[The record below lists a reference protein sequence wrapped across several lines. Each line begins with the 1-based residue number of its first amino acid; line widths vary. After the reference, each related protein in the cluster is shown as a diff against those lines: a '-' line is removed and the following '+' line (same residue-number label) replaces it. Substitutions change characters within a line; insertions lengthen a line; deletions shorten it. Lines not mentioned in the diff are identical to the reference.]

1 MNQPRQA
8 NNQETIPGN
17 FRKQTCWNALTG
29 LSMAVILALS
39 VGTVLL
45 VSNILGFLEPV
56 LLPVIV
62 AAVIAYLLEP
72 IVNWLVRRK
81 ISRPMAVTGVMGAGA
96 LAIVVFLW
104 GIVPPLIHQTNEL
117 VDNRAQIWQSASNA
131 VFTTMEKPMVA
142 GAIEKLYRK
151 SLRDMDADAYSPEE
165 IQQMRSASTPQ
176 QQLTVCMD
184 LNSSR
189 FFSKITSWLT
199 SGSEAVFGWIGI
211 LIGLIMTPIF
221 LFYFLAESGSIKEHW
236 HDLLP
241 IKESH
246 FKEEVV
252 ATAQE
257 INGYI
262 ISFFRGQMLVSIID
276 GTLTAIIL
284 YFIGLPYAFT
294 IGAAVAILGII
305 PYLGTIITV
314 IPAAL
319 IAWFMWHDWQH
330 ILLVIGI
337 FTAVNQFDGW
347 VIQPKIVGNSVGLH
361 PLTVMF
367 SVLFWTLVLGGILG
381 ALLAVPLTAALKV
394 IFRRYIWQNMKDSS
408 LTSSN

>member
-1 MNQPRQA
+1 MTPPPTPND
-8 NNQETIPGN
+8 

-29 LSMAVILALS
+29 VSLAVILALA
-39 VGTVLL
+39 VGAILL
-45 VSNILGFLEPV
+45 ISHILGFLEPV

-72 IVNWLVRRK
+72 LVNWLVRRK
-81 ISRPMAVTGVMGAGA
+81 ISRPLAVSGVMGACA
-96 LAIVVFLW
+96 LAIVIFLL
-104 GIVPPLIHQTNEL
+104 GIVPPLVHQTNEL

-131 VFTTMEKPMVA
+131 VFTAMEKPMVA
-142 GAIEKLYRK
+142 GAIDKFYRK
-151 SLRDMDADAYSPEE
+151 SLRDMDSDAYSPEE
-165 IQQMRSASTPQ
+165 LQQMRSATTPQ
-176 QQLTVCMD
+176 QQLTICMD
-184 LNSSR
+184 LNASR
-189 FFSKITSWLT
+189 FFTKITSWLT

-211 LIGLIMTPIF
+211 AIGLVMTPIF
-221 LFYFLAESGSIKEHW
+221 LFYFLTESSSIKEHW
-236 HDLLP
+236 HDVLP
-241 IKESH
+241 IKESR

-252 ATAQE
+252 STVQE

-262 ISFFRGQMLVSIID
+262 ISFLRGQMLVSLID
-276 GTLTAIIL
+276 GALTAVIL

-314 IPAAL
+314 VPATL
-319 IAWFMWHDWQH
+319 IAWFVWHDWQH

-394 IFRRYIWQNMKDSS
+394 IFRRYIWQSMKDSS
-408 LTSSN
+408 PTTSI

>member
-1 MNQPRQA
+1 MNQPPPCSDP
-8 NNQETIPGN
+8 ND

-29 LSMAVILALS
+29 LSFAVILALA
-39 VGTVLL
+39 VGTILL
-45 VSNILGFLEPV
+45 ISRILGFLEPV
-56 LLPVIV
+56 LLPVLV

-72 IVNWLVRRK
+72 IVSWLVRRR
-81 ISRPMAVTGVMGAGA
+81 ISRPLAVTAVMGAGA
-96 LAIVVFLW
+96 LTIVIFLL

-131 VFTTMEKPMVA
+131 VFTAMEKPMVA
-142 GAIEKLYRK
+142 GAIDKYYRK
-151 SLRDMDADAYSPEE
+151 SLRDMDAESYSPEDLA
-165 IQQMRSASTPQ
+165 QMRSATTPQ
-176 QQLTVCMD
+176 QQLTVTMD
-184 LNSSR
+184 LNASR

-211 LIGLIMTPIF
+211 SIGLVMTPIF
-221 LFYFLAESGSIKEHW
+221 LFYFLAESHSIKEHW
-236 HDLLP
+236 HDILP

-246 FKEEVV
+246 FKKEVV
-252 ATAQE
+252 DTVQE

-262 ISFFRGQMLVSIID
+262 ISFLRGQMLVSLID
-276 GTLTAIIL
+276 GALTAIIL

-319 IAWFMWHDWQH
+319 IAWFVWHDWQH
-330 ILLVIGI
+330 IVLVIGI

-381 ALLAVPLTAALKV
+381 ALLAVPLTAGLKV
-394 IFRRYIWQNMKDSS
+394 IFRRYIWQSMKEP
-408 LTSSN
+408 SSNPSI